1 MLQKNRLQ
9 PPRPYKADP
18 ARADLASSEVMA
30 AAQAIQTDCV
40 VRSAESHNRLFVSAE
55 DFDCTG
61 ILAGIDPCESNYWW
75 MPELYGPENA
85 VAFVAGGLRKTV
97 GSLLETALRGPNHAA
112 LPNRSRTPTA
122 A

>member
-9 PPRPYKADP
+9 PPRSSKADP
-18 ARADLASSEVMA
+18 IRADLASSDVIA
-30 AAQAIQTDCV
+30 AGSAVQTDCV
-40 VRSAESHNRLFVSAE
+40 VSSARSRNRLFVSAE

-61 ILAGIDPCESNYWW
+61 ILTGIDPCESNYWW

-85 VAFVAGGLRKTV
+85 VAGVASGSLKTV
-97 GSLLETALRGPNHAA
+97 GSQLETALRGPSHAA